1 MFTIEAALETDV
13 SAILAFIKELALY
26 ERAPLEVTVTEAM
39 LLEDGFGKNKIY
51 DCWVARENGIVQGIA
66 LTYIK
71 YSTWKGK
78 CLFLEDI
85 IVKES
90 ERGRGIGKEL
100 FKKIISISKEQNMGR
115 MEWQVLDWNQ
125 TAIDFY
131 NKFDAVLDPTWINC
145 KFTYEQ
151 LQAIDFSKV

>member
-131 NKFDAVLDPTWINC
+131 KKFDAVLDPTWINC
-145 KFTYEQ
+145 KFTHEQ
-151 LQAIDFSKV
+151 LQAIDFSKI

>member
-1 MFTIEAALETDV
+1 MFTIEAAVESDV
-13 SAILAFIKELALY
+13 PSILAFIKELALY
-26 ERAPLEVTVTEAM
+26 ERAPLEVTVTEEM
-39 LLEDGFGKNKIY
+39 LLEDGFGTKKIY
-51 DCWVARENGIVQGIA
+51 DCWVARENETVLGIA
-66 LTYIK
+66 LTYVK

-100 FKKIISISKEQNMGR
+100 FKKIISISKEQNMAR

-131 NKFDAVLDPTWINC
+131 KKFNAVLDPTWINC
-145 KFTYEQ
+145 KFTFKQ
-151 LQAIDFSKV
+151 LQAIDFSNV